1 MRKIADNSSGENR
14 VKKRE
19 LMEENM
25 TREQAKQKLIS
36 FGVADPTD
44 DQITSFLNSINA
56 ETKKEK
62 ERADGYKEKA
72 DKADELQRQID
83 DLNNQNLT
91 ESEKAAKELEKA
103 NQRIAELEKNDT
115 IRGKRANAMEK
126 FGITAEQASKVV
138 SDDGETDYEVLSQIF
153 SEKQKNA
160 IAEFEKNG
168 LNNTPNPGGTK
179 GNNQPGKEK
188 TDDVKN
194 AENILFGTQ
203 NSEQSAKDFYV
214 IK

>member
-115 IRGKRANAMEK
+115 IRVKRANAMEK

-168 LNNTPNPGGTK
+168 LGNTPNPGGVK

-203 NSEQSAKDFYV
+203 NSEQSVKDFYV